1 MTSLKTLLYW
11 RKYFL
16 PVKPLLVTRT
26 ITLDVDLRESIYHE
40 SGLNI
45 HTSCFGTFI
54 FFGIQDKFQGLHN
67 MQHKALYSL
76 VAIYGL

>member
-16 PVKPLLVTRT
+16 SVKPLLVTRT

-45 HTSCFGTFI
+45 HTSRYTTSIVLELTTG
-54 FFGIQDKFQGLHN
+54 GSN
-67 MQHKALYSL
+67 MR
-76 VAIYGL
+76 AIRKLSHSTT